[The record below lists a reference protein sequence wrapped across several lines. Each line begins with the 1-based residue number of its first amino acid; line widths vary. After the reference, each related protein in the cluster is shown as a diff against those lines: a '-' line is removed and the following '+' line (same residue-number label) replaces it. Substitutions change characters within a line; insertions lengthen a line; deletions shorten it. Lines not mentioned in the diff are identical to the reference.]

1 MEITFLMVADIE
13 MVSSE
18 ERMADLKTNNTFDPD
33 RCGNLT
39 EDYTLVR
46 YFFSSPKIQIVSSVK
61 LTHLFCFIQQ
71 IGGNSLKLFGE
82 VVKVLIKSH
91 NSKQNFDF

>member
-1 MEITFLMVADIE
+1 MVADIE

-46 YFFSSPKIQIVSSVK
+46 HFFPSPKMRIISSVK
-61 LTHLFCFIQQ
+61 LARLFCFIQQ

-82 VVKVLIKSH
+82 VVKVLIKPH
-91 NSKQNFDF
+91 ILQLNFDF